1 MLKGKGTLEPLQRKL
16 LFDLGK
22 VSDISHF
29 YLTGGTALA
38 EFFLAHRHSYDIDLF
53 TAKNGLVTHFSK
65 QLEKTLLEYLILI

>member
-22 VSDISHF
+22 ASDISHF

-38 EFFLAHRHSYDIDLF
+38 RNIMDRI
-53 TAKNGLVTHFSK
+53 KR
-65 QLEKTLLEYLILI
+65 